1 MVSYAAGASQEGL
14 DLLEPGK
21 LVSGRSYLID
31 CREDAQRQVRV
42 RKVVDPSPAVMDDI
56 TLKTSLAQCND
67 GEERKQYRSSGI
79 PHSTP
84 DQTANE
90 GGGGTCAASS

>member
-1 MVSYAAGASQEGL
+1 MG
-14 DLLEPGK
+14 
-21 LVSGRSYLID
+21 
-31 CREDAQRQVRV
+31 CMEDVHQQARV
-42 RKVVDPSPAVMDDI
+42 RRFTCPSLAVMDDI
-56 TLKTSLAQCND
+56 ILKTSLAQCND

-84 DQTANE
+84 DQAANE